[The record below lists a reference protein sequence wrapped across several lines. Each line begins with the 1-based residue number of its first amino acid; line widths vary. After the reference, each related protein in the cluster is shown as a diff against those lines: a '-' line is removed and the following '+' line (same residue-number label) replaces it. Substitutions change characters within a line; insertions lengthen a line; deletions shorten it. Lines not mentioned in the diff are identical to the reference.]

1 MTQNK
6 IELSKFAPE
15 MFNVVGPRHEENDKL
30 SKKSVSFWKEVI
42 LRFSQN
48 KLAII
53 GVILLV
59 IITLMATFVP
69 MLSQY
74 SYKEQLGIYNAA
86 PSAAHWFGTDDLGRD
101 MFVRVWAGA
110 RISLFIGITAAVIDL
125 IIGVLWGSISGLAG
139 ERVDN
144 IMMRFADVLTAVPYL
159 LVVIILV
166 VVMEPGLVP
175 MIIALCI
182 TGWVNMAR
190 IVRGEV
196 LSIKNQEYVLAART
210 LGANTSHLIIRHL
223 IPNALG
229 AILVTMTL
237 TIPLAIFTEA
247 FLSYLGL
254 GVPAPRASWGTMAA
268 EGNKALVAYPW
279 RLFFPA
285 VFISLTIF
293 AFNAVGDGLRD
304 ALDPKLRK

>member
-1 MTQNK
+1 MAQSDQSIQK
-6 IELSKFAPE
+6 ISPDRFK
-15 MFNVVGPRHEENDKL
+15 VVGGRQEGTEMLGNKP
-30 SKKSVSFWKEVI
+30 VSFWKEVF

-53 GVILLV
+53 SIFIL
-59 IITLMATFVP
+59 IAITLLAIFVP
-69 MLSQY
+69 ILSPY
-74 SYKEQLGIYNAA
+74 SYREQLGVYNAP

-101 MFVRVWAGA
+101 VFVRVWQGA
-110 RISLFIGITAAVIDL
+110 RISLFIGISAAIIDL

-139 ERVDN
+139 GRVDN
-144 IMMRFADVLTAVPYL
+144 IMMRIADILSAVPYL
-159 LVVIILV
+159 LVVIILLV
-166 VVMEPGLVP
+166 VLEPGLLP
-175 MIIALCI
+175 MIIALSI

-210 LGANTSHLIIRHL
+210 LGANTWHLIKRH
-223 IPNALG
+223 IVPNALG

-237 TIPLAIFTEA
+237 TIPTAIFTES

-254 GVPAPRASWGTMAA
+254 GVPAPTASWGTMAS
-268 EGNKALVAYPW
+268 EGNKALTSAPW
-279 RLFFPA
+279 RLIFPA
-285 VFISLTIF
+285 MFISLTIF